1 MASADA
7 AAQPISLKNSD
18 KEIQAQSPTQR
29 VIKRFTRHR
38 AAMFGLVIL
47 VGVIL
52 YVLIGSFIFSE
63 AQANFND
70 TAIRLQPPSAAH
82 PFGTDRIG
90 RDILA
95 RTIYGGQI
103 SLLIGFL
110 AVVVE
115 VGLGTAIGAVAGYYG
130 GWVDAILMRIT
141 EAMLSIPSL
150 LLLLVMA
157 KFFAGKIEP
166 IQLFGR
172 SFSGSVI
179 VIILILGLTSW
190 MSLARI
196 IRSNVLSLKETEFVL
211 AARAIGVPN
220 WRIIINHI
228 LPNTMASIIVSLTL
242 GVATA
247 ILTEAYVSFLGL
259 GVQAPTASWGNMLT
273 EAQEFNVIK
282 NAPWYWFFPSMLILL
297 TVLSINFVGDGLRD
311 AFDPRSDNKV

>member
-1 MASADA
+1 MATADA
-7 AAQPISLKNSD
+7 AAKPIRLTQPD
-18 KEIQAQSPTQR
+18 KDIKSQSPTQR
-29 VIKRFTRHR
+29 VIRRFTRHR

-47 VGVIL
+47 VAVIL
-52 YVLIGSFIFSE
+52 YIVIGSFIFSE
-63 AQANFND
+63 AQSNFND
-70 TAIRLQPPSAAH
+70 TAIRLQPPSAEH

-90 RDILA
+90 RDILS

-110 AVVVE
+110 AVIVE
-115 VGLGTAIGAVAGYYG
+115 VGFGTAIGAVAGYYG
-130 GWVDAILMRIT
+130 GWIDAVLMRIT
-141 EAMLSIPSL
+141 EAMLSIPQL

-157 KFFAGKIEP
+157 KFFGEKIP
-166 IQLFGR
+166 SITFLGR
-172 SFSGSVI
+172 TFSGSVV

-196 IRSNVLSLKETEFVL
+196 IRSNVLSLKETEFIL

-220 WRIIINHI
+220 WKIIVNHI

-273 EAQEFNVIK
+273 EAQEFTVIK
-282 NAPWYWFFPSMLILL
+282 NAPWYWFFPSLLILL

>member
-1 MASADA
+1 MATADA
-7 AAQPISLKNSD
+7 AAKPIRISAADNDIQP
-18 KEIQAQSPTQR
+18 QSPTQR

-38 AAMFGLVIL
+38 AAMFGMLIL
-47 VGVIL
+47 IGVIL
-52 YVLIGSFIFSE
+52 YIFVGSFIFTE

-70 TAIRLQPPSAAH
+70 TAIRLQPPSAEH

-110 AVVVE
+110 AVIVE
-115 VGLGTAIGAVAGYYG
+115 VGFGTAIGAIAGYYG
-130 GWVDAILMRIT
+130 GWVDAVLMRIT

-211 AARAIGVPN
+211 AARALGVPN
-220 WRIIINHI
+220 WRIITNHI
-228 LPNTMASIIVSLTL
+228 LPNTLASIIVSLTL

-282 NAPWYWFFPSMLILL
+282 NAPWYWFFPSLLILL